1 MSGEP
6 LPPQVSPDGYEIN
19 EKRQTGRNLA
29 IGCGG
34 LIVGLITLGIIGS
47 FATGNSSSNSP
58 GQSQNH
64 AASSPLPS
72 PSPTVL
78 LDKEGSGIDK
88 TQQFTAPGD
97 WEIDWTYDCSNFGQN
112 GNFQIF
118 VYNSDGSL
126 ADLGANQVG
135 AKGSDT
141 TYEHRG
147 GTFYLQM
154 NSECKWH
161 VIVKG

>member
-1 MSGEP
+1 VSS
-6 LPPQVSPDGYEIN
+6 PPPTSHA
-19 EKRQTGRNLA
+19 GRNVA

-34 LIVGLITLGIIGS
+34 LIAAIITLSIIGS
-47 FATGNSSSNSP
+47 LSNGKSQGGGSS
-58 GQSQNH
+58 QDQTQNQ

-72 PSPTVL
+72 PSPVVL
-78 LDKEGSGIDK
+78 LDKPGSGINK
-88 TQQFTAPGD
+88 TQEFTAAGD
-97 WEIDWTYDCSNFGQN
+97 WQIDWSYDCANFGQN

-126 ADLGANQVG
+126 ADLAANELG

-141 TYEHRG
+141 SYEHQG

-154 NSECKWH
+154 NSECNWH

>member
-1 MSGEP
+1 MSGRP
-6 LPPQVSPDGYEIN
+6 SSPGYEIN

-47 FATGNSSSNSP
+47 FATGNSSAGSN
-58 GQSQNH
+58 QNH

-72 PSPTVL
+72 PSPVVL
-78 LDKEGSGIDK
+78 LDKQGSGIDK
-88 TQQFTAPGD
+88 TQQFTVAGD
-97 WEIDWTYDCSNFGQN
+97 WEIDSSYDCSNFGRN

-126 ADLGANQVG
+126 ADRGADELGAT
-135 AKGSDT
+135 GSDT

-147 GTFYLQM
+147 GTFYLQI
-154 NSECKWH
+154 NSECNWH

>member
-1 MSGEP
+1 VSC
-6 LPPQVSPDGYEIN
+6 PPPTSHA
-19 EKRQTGRNLA
+19 GRNVA

-34 LIVGLITLGIIGS
+34 LIAAIITLSIIGS
-47 FATGNSSSNSP
+47 LSNGKSPGGSSS
-58 GQSQNH
+58 QDQTQNQ

-72 PSPTVL
+72 PTPVVL
-78 LDKEGSGIDK
+78 LDKRGSGINK
-88 TQQFTAPGD
+88 TQEFTAAGD
-97 WEIDWTYDCSNFGQN
+97 WQIDWSYDCANFGHN

-126 ADLGANQVG
+126 ADLAANELG

-141 TYEHRG
+141 SYEHQG

-154 NSECKWH
+154 NSECNWH